1 MTNLQPESVSRETLM
16 SKYFPG
22 QEDAIRAYAEF
33 LTTAGIERGLIGPRE
48 GERIWERHIF
58 NCLPV
63 TQLLPQGASLF
74 DIGSGAGL
82 PGIVIALARPDL
94 KVTLIEPLER
104 RVEFLNEA
112 VAAIAAGGVE
122 IEVIRGRAQDVKKSA
137 DFVTARAVAPMEKLK
152 KMSWHM
158 VKTGGSL
165 LAMKGESAA
174 NEMVGIKGAEL
185 HEIKLEGIELG
196 RVISVRKG
204 SLISAE
210 ISAWLI
216 HVKQAIARARQRSS
230 ASGG

>member
-1 MTNLQPESVSRETLM
+1 MSASDVSRETLIER
-16 SKYFPG
+16 YFP
-22 QEDAIRAYAEF
+22 ERLDEIAAYAHF

-94 KVTLIEPLER
+94 SVTLIEPLER
-104 RVEFLNEA
+104 RVSFLTEA
-112 VAAIAAGGVE
+112 VEGLNLPINN

-137 DFVTARAVAPMEKLK
+137 DFVTARAVAPLEKLK

-165 LAMKGESAA
+165 LAMKGESASA
-174 NEMVGIKGAEL
+174 EMEGVKGATL
-185 HEIKLEGIELG
+185 HEITLEGIELG
-196 RVISVRKG
+196 RIVAIKKG
-204 SLISAE
+204 A
-210 ISAWLI
+210 
-216 HVKQAIARARQRSS
+216 
-230 ASGG
+230 

>member
-1 MTNLQPESVSRETLM
+1 MTNLQPESDPSQVSRETYIR
-16 SKYFPG
+16 KYFPG
-22 QEDAIRAYAEF
+22 QEEAIRAYAEF
-33 LTTAGIERGLIGPRE
+33 LITAGIERGLIGPRE

-204 SLISAE
+204 SVISA
-210 ISAWLI
+210 
-216 HVKQAIARARQRSS
+216 
-230 ASGG
+230 

>member
-1 MTNLQPESVSRETLM
+1 MTNLQPESDPSQVSRETLADSTLI

-22 QEDAIRAYAEF
+22 QEEAIRAYAEF

-63 TQLLPQGASLF
+63 TQLLPNGASLF

-174 NEMVGIKGAEL
+174 TEMVGVKGAEL

-196 RVISVRKG
+196 RVIAVRKG
-204 SLISAE
+204 SLISA
-210 ISAWLI
+210 
-216 HVKQAIARARQRSS
+216 
-230 ASGG
+230 

>member
-1 MTNLQPESVSRETLM
+1 MTNLQPESVSRETLAD
-16 SKYFPG
+16 STLINKYFPG
-22 QEDAIRAYAEF
+22 QEDAIRAYTEF
-33 LTTAGIERGLIGPRE
+33 LITAGIERGLIGPRE
-48 GERIWERHIF
+48 GERIWDRHIF
-58 NCLPV
+58 NCLPI
-63 TQLLPQGASLF
+63 TQLLPIGASLF

-112 VAAIAAGGVE
+112 VAAIAASGVE
-122 IEVIRGRAQDVKKSA
+122 IQVIRGRAQDVKKSA

-204 SLISAE
+204 SVISA
-210 ISAWLI
+210 
-216 HVKQAIARARQRSS
+216 
-230 ASGG
+230 

>member
-1 MTNLQPESVSRETLM
+1 MTNLQPESDPSEVSRETLTA
-16 SKYFPG
+16 STLTHSTLLTQYFPG
-22 QEDAIRAYAEF
+22 QEEAIRAYAEF

-48 GERIWERHIF
+48 GERIWDRHIF
-58 NCLPV
+58 NCLPI

-122 IEVIRGRAQDVKKSA
+122 IAVIRGRAQDVKKSA

-152 KMSWHM
+152 KISWHM

-174 NEMVGIKGAEL
+174 TEMVGIKGAEL

-204 SLISAE
+204 SVISA
-210 ISAWLI
+210 
-216 HVKQAIARARQRSS
+216 
-230 ASGG
+230 

>member
-1 MTNLQPESVSRETLM
+1 MTNLQPESVSRETTI
-16 SKYFPG
+16 STYFPG
-22 QEDAIRAYAEF
+22 QEGAIRAYAEF

-112 VAAIAAGGVE
+112 VAAIAAAGVE

-196 RVISVRKG
+196 RIISVRKG
-204 SLISAE
+204 SVISA
-210 ISAWLI
+210 
-216 HVKQAIARARQRSS
+216 
-230 ASGG
+230 

>member
-1 MTNLQPESVSRETLM
+1 MSR
-16 SKYFPG
+16 YFPEREA
-22 QEDAIRAYAEF
+22 QIRAYAQF
-33 LTTAGIERGLIGPRE
+33 LLTAGIERGLIGPRE

-94 KVTLIEPLER
+94 QVTLIEPLER
-104 RVEFLNEA
+104 RVEFLKEA
-112 VAAIAAGGVE
+112 TEGLD

-137 DFVTARAVAPMEKLK
+137 EYVTARAVAPLEKLK

-158 VKTGGSL
+158 VKTGGAL

-174 NEMVGIKGAEL
+174 TEMVGVKNATL
-185 HEIKLEGIELG
+185 HEITLEGVGLG
-196 RVISVRKG
+196 RIVELRKG
-204 SLISAE
+204 SANI
-210 ISAWLI
+210 
-216 HVKQAIARARQRSS
+216 
-230 ASGG
+230 

>member
-1 MTNLQPESVSRETLM
+1 MTNLQPESVSRET
-16 SKYFPG
+16 SIQKYFPG
-22 QEDAIRAYAEF
+22 QEGAIRTYAEL

-94 KVTLIEPLER
+94 RVTLIEPLER

-137 DFVTARAVAPMEKLK
+137 EFVTARAVAPMEKLK

-174 NEMVGIKGAEL
+174 SEMVGIKGAEL

-204 SLISAE
+204 SVISA
-210 ISAWLI
+210 
-216 HVKQAIARARQRSS
+216 
-230 ASGG
+230 

>member
-1 MTNLQPESVSRETLM
+1 MSASDVSRETLIER
-16 SKYFPG
+16 YFP
-22 QEDAIRAYAEF
+22 ERLDEITAYAHF

-94 KVTLIEPLER
+94 SVTLIEPLER
-104 RVEFLNEA
+104 RVAFLNEA
-112 VAAIAAGGVE
+112 VEGLN

-137 DFVTARAVAPMEKLK
+137 DFVTARAVAPLEKLK

-165 LAMKGESAA
+165 LAMKGESAST
-174 NEMVGIKGAEL
+174 EMEGVKGATL
-185 HEIKLEGIELG
+185 HEITLEGIGLG
-196 RVISVRKG
+196 RIVAIKKG
-204 SLISAE
+204 A
-210 ISAWLI
+210 
-216 HVKQAIARARQRSS
+216 
-230 ASGG
+230 

>member
-1 MTNLQPESVSRETLM
+1 VEHSVEGLVGR
-16 SKYFPG
+16 YFP
-22 QEDAIRAYAEF
+22 EREAEIRAFAEF
-33 LTTAGIERGLIGPRE
+33 LVTAGIERGLIGPRE

-63 TQLLPQGASLF
+63 TQLLPQRASLF

-104 RVEFLNEA
+104 RVEFLKEA
-112 VAAIAAGGVE
+112 TERLE

-137 DFVTARAVAPMEKLK
+137 EYVTARAVAPLEKLK

-158 VKTGGSL
+158 VKTGGAL

-174 NEMVGIKGAEL
+174 AEMVGVKNAVL
-185 HEIKLEGIELG
+185 HEIALEGVGLG
-196 RVISVRKG
+196 RIVELRKP
-204 SLISAE
+204 S
-210 ISAWLI
+210 
-216 HVKQAIARARQRSS
+216 
-230 ASGG
+230 

>member
-1 MTNLQPESVSRETLM
+1 MTNLQPESVSRETTI
-16 SKYFPG
+16 STYFPG
-22 QEDAIRAYAEF
+22 QEEAIRAYAEF

-48 GERIWERHIF
+48 GERIWDRHIF
-58 NCLPV
+58 NCLPI
-63 TQLLPQGASLF
+63 TQLLPNGASLF

-122 IEVIRGRAQDVKKSA
+122 IAVIRGRAQDVKKSA

-152 KMSWHM
+152 KISWHM

-204 SLISAE
+204 SVISA
-210 ISAWLI
+210 
-216 HVKQAIARARQRSS
+216 
-230 ASGG
+230 